1 LLNILNHGISANA
14 LHQTSIST
22 RNIEGL
28 NMKKLALALAATAA
42 FAGQAIAADLAVKAA
57 RPAPPPVP
65 VANWTGCYVAG
76 SVGYGLFDNETSNRD
91 VFGVFTGVPGAPS
104 LGRTDYGGR
113 GWLAGGGGGCDY
125 QFGLGTGGGLFG
137 TGQFVIGLLAD
148 YYWSDMRGDRGSPS
162 VGNFF
167 TGQEKVDQQW
177 AVGGRV
183 GWLVNPNTLTYF
195 SGGYTEARLNG
206 IGNFFSPI
214 SPAFG
219 GGFAGLGLPGRTV
232 HGYFLGGGVEYQSG
246 WIPGLTWKTEYRFS
260 EYDRVDRAEF
270 FNAPPFTGTATGFV
284 SNDKLFTQTVMT
296 SLVYR
301 FNFWSPPVAAKY

>member
-1 LLNILNHGISANA
+1 LISILNHGISANA

-42 FAGQAIAADLAVKAA
+42 FAGQAIAADIAVKAA

-76 SVGYGLFDNETSNRD
+76 SVGYGLFDNETSGTDRL
-91 VFGVFTGVPGAPS
+91 GVTGLVPPGGLLIP
-104 LGRTDYGGR
+104 RTDYGGR

-125 QFGLGTGGGLFG
+125 QFGFGGGGGIFG
-137 TGQFVIGLLAD
+137 TGQFVIGFLGD
-148 YYWSDMRGDRGSPS
+148 YYWSDMRGDRGSVFS
-162 VGNFF
+162 GNFF
-167 TGQEKVDQQW
+167 TGQEKVDSQW

-195 SGGYTEARLNG
+195 SGGYTEAKLTG
-206 IGNFFSPI
+206 VGNFFSPVA
-214 SPAFG
+214 PPV
-219 GGFAGLGLPGRTV
+219 GGFSGIGLPGRTV
-232 HGYFLGGGVEYQSG
+232 QGYFLGGGVEYQSG
-246 WIPGLTWKTEYRFS
+246 WLPGLTWKTEYRFS
-260 EYDRVDRAEF
+260 EYDRVERAEF
-270 FNAPPFTGTATGFV
+270 FNTPPIGPVGTF
-284 SNDKLFTQTVMT
+284 SSDKLFTQTVMT

-301 FNFWSPPVAAKY
+301 FNVWGPPVAARY